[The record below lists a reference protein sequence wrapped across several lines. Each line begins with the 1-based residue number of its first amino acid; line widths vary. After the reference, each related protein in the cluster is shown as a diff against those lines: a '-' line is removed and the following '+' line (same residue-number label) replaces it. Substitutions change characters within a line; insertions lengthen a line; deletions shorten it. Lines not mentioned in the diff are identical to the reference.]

1 MSITAKAPSMSPG
14 DVLEVSADCHAFED
28 DVKNW
33 CVRMKKTLLWVRSEG
48 GDKKKAQIQ
57 F

>member
-1 MSITAKAPSMSPG
+1 MSPG